1 MISHKMSVTGE
12 SYLLSLSLSLFLKM
26 THGCQFSAATAGN
39 CFNSLHV
46 LFLPVDL
53 QKCIYQRRKSP
64 LVKDIQNTEA
74 AFDSFHLHADRRKK
88 RRKKQ
93 NKNKQGPCC
102 TTGELPYRLV
112 DGFRE
117 RPMCVKEAL
126 VRKKPTDNLCKEGM
140 RLVDRKIKSVT

>member
-12 SYLLSLSLSLFLKM
+12 SYLLSLSLFLKM

-64 LVKDIQNTEA
+64 HVKDIQNTEA
-74 AFDSFHLHADRRKK
+74 AFDSFHLHADRKKK

-93 NKNKQGPCC
+93 KNK
-102 TTGELPYRLV
+102 TNR
-112 DGFRE
+112 
-117 RPMCVKEAL
+117 
-126 VRKKPTDNLCKEGM
+126 VRVARQASFPTD
-140 RLVDRKIKSVT
+140 S